1 MNRNLLLS
9 INSSWNV
16 ANFRSGL
23 ISAIR
28 VYGLRV
34 VAAAP
39 VDEHVSRIEDMGCG
53 FAALPMDKTGTNPVR
68 DAALFVRYLRLF
80 RRERPAIYLGFTP
93 KPNIYGSLA
102 AHLLGIPVIN
112 NVAGLGTAF
121 IRGGWLNRVVKLL
134 YRVAL
139 SRSRTVFFQNNED
152 LDLFVREGLVRV
164 EVARLLPGS
173 GVDTARFSPQ
183 RDEPLSDRP
192 FRFLLVARMLGD
204 KGVRE
209 YVEAARLLRTR
220 YDGLEFQ
227 LLGFVD
233 SANPTAISAAE
244 MKAWCDEGVVRYFG
258 EALDVRPHLAAAD
271 CVVLPSYREG
281 TPRSL
286 LEAAAMGKPIV
297 TTDAV
302 GCREVVDDGVNGYL
316 CRVRDAKDLA
326 EKLEQLYCLS
336 PEARAAMGAAGRA
349 KVVCEFDEQIVIDRY
364 LEAIRV
370 DCGITSLHSTN
381 LVKN

>member
-1 MNRNLLLS
+1 MINISKALIS
-9 INSSWNV
+9 INSAWNV
-16 ANFRSGL
+16 ANFRGGL
-23 ISAIR
+23 IAAFHST
-28 VYGLRV
+28 GLVV

-39 VDEHVSRIEDMGCG
+39 EDEHVSRIEALGCG

-139 SRSRTVFFQNNED
+139 SRSRTVFFQNTED
-152 LDLFVREGLVRV
+152 LDLFVKEGLVRV

-183 RDEPLSDRP
+183 PDEPLSDRP

-220 YDGLEFQ
+220 YDRLEFQ

-244 MKAWCDEGVVRYFG
+244 IKAWCDEGVVRYLG

-286 LEAAAMGKPIV
+286 LEAAAMGRPII
-297 TTDAV
+297 TTDAI
-302 GCREVVDDGVNGYL
+302 GCRNVVDDGVNGCL
-316 CRVRDAKDLA
+316 CQPRDAGDLA
-326 EKLEQLYCLS
+326 EKMECLLALS
-336 PEARAAMGAAGRA
+336 IDARAAMGVAGRA
-349 KVVCEFDEQIVIDRY
+349 KAVRDFDERIVIERY

-370 DCGITSLHSTN
+370 DCGIALPH
-381 LVKN
+381 